1 MQKQSGAGWLLV
13 GVGTNLTAMVVTGF
27 VLGYF
32 VDSWLGSKPIFMVI
46 LGCLGFVGGV
56 IKAHEMLSRWG

>member
-1 MQKQSGAGWLLV
+1 MQKQSGAGWLLI

-27 VLGYF
+27 ALGYF

-56 IKAHEMLSRWG
+56 IRAHTLLSKWG

>member
-1 MQKQSGAGWLLV
+1 MQKKSGAGWLLI

-27 VLGYF
+27 ALGFF
-32 VDSWLGSKPIFMVI
+32 VDSWLGSKPIFMMI

-56 IKAHEMLSRWG
+56 IRAHILLSKWG